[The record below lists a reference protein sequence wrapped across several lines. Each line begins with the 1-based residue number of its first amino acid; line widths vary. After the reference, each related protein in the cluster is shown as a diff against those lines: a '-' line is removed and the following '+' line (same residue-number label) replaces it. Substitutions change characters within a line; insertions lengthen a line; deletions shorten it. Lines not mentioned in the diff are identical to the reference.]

1 MRPSGRSTKLGEY
14 VVAVTLLDAAGNT
27 SETLEA
33 AVALVADGGA
43 QGPSIDGF
51 KPATASAGDE
61 VVVRGSGL
69 DVEGLTLEVGG
80 IEAAILGADAEGLRI
95 LMPAVDTPGRLVAIG
110 PAGTGLSSTGPD
122 SPSAGPSGSRSD
134 RAAGGRIRG
143 AERGRNR
150 HDHRRRRGVERGGPQ
165 RRAGLDLALK
175 GSTHRR
181 WEANEGR
188 SRSPRRA

>member
-1 MRPSGRSTKLGEY
+1 MTSSWGPSPSVTAPGDHDLAATWVRLRQPDGHETVAVAPAPPEDKGSVTFAAFGAEHELGEY

-95 LMPAVDTPGRLVAIG
+95 LMPAVDTPGGSWPSVR
-110 PAGTGLSSTGPD
+110 PAPG
-122 SPSAGPSGSRSD
+122 SA
-134 RAAGGRIRG
+134 
-143 AERGRNR
+143 
-150 HDHRRRRGVERGGPQ
+150 HR
-165 RRAGLDLALK
+165 
-175 GSTHRR
+175 T
-181 WEANEGR
+181 
-188 SRSPRRA
+188 